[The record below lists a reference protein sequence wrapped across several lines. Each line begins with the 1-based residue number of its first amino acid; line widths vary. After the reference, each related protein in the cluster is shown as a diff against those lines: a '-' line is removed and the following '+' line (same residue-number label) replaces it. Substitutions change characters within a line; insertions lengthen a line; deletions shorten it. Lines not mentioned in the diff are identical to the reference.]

1 MQMDGNETRQAFV
14 SCLFGFGG
22 QLRREHERDSVC
34 NGNDLWSVADAM
46 PMHVYADAAV
56 AMVKVK
62 MKYIEWYMNMNLRCA
77 AIAIYIETCAC
88 VDETAAAN
96 YS

>member
-1 MQMDGNETRQAFV
+1 MWVLWKRSNADGWQWDSTDVCE
-14 SCLFGFGG
+14 
-22 QLRREHERDSVC
+22 LRERECDSVC

>member
-34 NGNDLWSVADAM
+34 NGNDL
-46 PMHVYADAAV
+46 
-56 AMVKVK
+56 
-62 MKYIEWYMNMNLRCA
+62 
-77 AIAIYIETCAC
+77 
-88 VDETAAAN
+88 
-96 YS
+96 